1 LLRQVAADG
10 SGTPEEL
17 GEVGTQ
23 SYPLSWTPGAELL
36 LYLSRERGP
45 KQISLLPAPVGGV
58 KSKPRPL
65 LEAAP
70 GEAHGDAR
78 VSPDGRWIAY
88 ASNESGR
95 YEVYVR
101 PFPALSAKVPISN
114 VGGENPHWTGN
125 GRELIYRD
133 PVEGQLMAV
142 DVQATPEF
150 RAGRPRPLFAL
161 GSVSDIS
168 VSDILALYRGWDVAA
183 DGKRFLVIS
192 APGSAENGVKL
203 QAVVNWFEE
212 LRRLAPAGK

>member
-1 LLRQVAADG
+1 MGQ
-10 SGTPEEL
+10 
-17 GEVGTQ
+17 
-23 SYPLSWTPGAELL
+23 
-36 LYLSRERGP
+36 
-45 KQISLLPAPVGGV
+45 V

-65 LEAAP
+65 LEAAS

-133 PVEGQLMAV
+133 PVKGQLMAV
-142 DVQATPEF
+142 EVQTTPEF

-161 GSVSDIS
+161 EPTGAGTNFG
-168 VSDILALYRGWDVAA
+168 LHGGWDVTP
-183 DGKRFLVIS
+183 DGKRFLVIN
-192 APGSAENGVKL
+192 APGSAETGVRL

-212 LRRLAPAGK
+212 LRRLAPIGK

>member
-1 LLRQVAADG
+1 MGQ
-10 SGTPEEL
+10 
-17 GEVGTQ
+17 
-23 SYPLSWTPGAELL
+23 
-36 LYLSRERGP
+36 
-45 KQISLLPAPVGGV
+45 V

-65 LEAAP
+65 LEAAS

-133 PVEGQLMAV
+133 PVKGQSMAV
-142 DVQATPEF
+142 EVQTTPEF

-161 GSVSDIS
+161 GSASLGQ
-168 VSDILALYRGWDVAA
+168 LALGQLVLNRGWDVAG

-192 APGSAENGVKL
+192 APGSAENGMKL